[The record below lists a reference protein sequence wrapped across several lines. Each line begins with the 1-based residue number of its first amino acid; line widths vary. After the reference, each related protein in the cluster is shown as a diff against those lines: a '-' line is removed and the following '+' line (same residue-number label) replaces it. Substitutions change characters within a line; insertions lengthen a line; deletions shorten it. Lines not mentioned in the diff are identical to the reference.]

1 MFELFKK
8 LLVAGLNS
16 NDPGRKLMMIGQVSS
31 TLGRMV
37 LAACEKDYLA
47 SLSVG
52 GRNFLA
58 EKTLETVNEVHGG
71 TIKKYEDLTLVFDDL
86 MVTGFLLLAEEIGPK
101 NGLDHQVVLLGL
113 MGYISDNSESISPIV
128 HNKAMA
134 YLDTWLPSN

>member
-71 TIKKYEDLTLVFDDL
+71 KIKKYEDLTLVIDDL

-128 HNKAMA
+128 LNKAMA